1 MATATLSH
9 PSFGSL
15 NSRRSYSTA
24 RPMSDPGILERQ
36 IEEEI
41 EESILRSQ
49 YLRRMEILRALVLQ
63 TAALDQVQ
71 PNWNSYGAEPPQTQ
85 AIQAA
90 MGFLPLAARV
100 DVLPVRSLPSAE
112 GGVAFRFVADDK
124 RALVEF
130 LNTGAIEVMLYNEAG
145 VLNPE
150 PKELGDPEGVLQA
163 VQAHLMR

>member
-9 PSFGSL
+9 PLFGSL
-15 NSRRSYSTA
+15 NSRRSYSTV
-24 RPMSDPGILERQ
+24 RSMSDPGILERK

-49 YLRRMEILRALVLQ
+49 YMRRMENLHTLVLQ
-63 TAALDQVQ
+63 TGALGRVQ
-71 PNWNSYGAEPPQTQ
+71 PNWNSYGAEPPQVQ
-85 AIQAA
+85 AIHAA
-90 MGFLPLAARV
+90 MGFLSLAARV
-100 DVLPVRSLPSAE
+100 DVLPTRSLPSAE

-130 LNTGAIEVMLYNEAG
+130 LNTGAIEVMLYDEAG

-150 PKELGDPEGVLQA
+150 PEELGDPEGVLQA